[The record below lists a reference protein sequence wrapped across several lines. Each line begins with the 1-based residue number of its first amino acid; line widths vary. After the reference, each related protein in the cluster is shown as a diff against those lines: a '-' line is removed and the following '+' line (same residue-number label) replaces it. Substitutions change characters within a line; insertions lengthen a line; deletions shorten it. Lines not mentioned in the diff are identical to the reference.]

1 MRQERYVERT
11 KTKMR
16 RSRQRA
22 TLINIDNALRQQ
34 ENADADL
41 GGDDGAE
48 DGTMV
53 NDIEQALDDA
63 AAEVEGEIDEGNFRR
78 MNWKKE
84 ARHVYEW
91 WTTAMLERS
100 DTVPCCFKAVRIIAL
115 AQTSSAAVER
125 VFSQLT
131 FFRRAVGDDT
141 LRQMMELRA
150 LIRCNSG
157 LDDDFKI
164 TL

>member
-1 MRQERYVERT
+1 MEL
-11 KTKMR
+11 KM
-16 RSRQRA
+16 
-22 TLINIDNALRQQ
+22 
-34 ENADADL
+34 
-41 GGDDGAE
+41 
-48 DGTMV
+48 
-53 NDIEQALDDA
+53 DIEQALDDA
-63 AAEVEGEIDEGNFRR
+63 AVEVEGEIDEGNFRR
-78 MNWKKE
+78 MNWKKDG
-84 ARHVYEW
+84 RVYEW

-100 DTVPCCFKAVRIIAL
+100 DTVLSSCFKAVRIIAL